1 MTTKENKYFI
11 FDDIKQGEILSIEHV
26 FDDNC
31 VEIKKDSEFYTF
43 ELINYSNDKSY
54 NDGTNIVSSYKI
66 NDSNTL
72 YMKIDLINDEG
83 MDINAITL
91 RNIYPTILLV
101 NDTKLYFY
109 RLSDFV
115 EEIIVQGEDTME
127 TIKRD
132 VRGYRAGYEW
142 AEDLSDEL
150 EFYGRYFDFE
160 GKEEFG
166 ILRREQLDMLK
177 DLNMTETEEIK
188 NEDGEVLFTI
198 EDALTYAMMYEAN
211 AEQLGSGYSVIVDHA
226 INGQAQIMGYDDYQ
240 PPIFKGE
247 LTEQSGSG
255 YYPDLGKD
263 NIGGQMVISSYD
275 DNNPPVF
282 QQGGVDLKVLDK
294 KILHITNY
302 IIKKGDYKLPRN
314 VLNDIEKLEEY

>member
-1 MTTKENKYFI
+1 MATIENRYFI
-11 FDDIKQGEILSIEHV
+11 FDDINHGEILGIEHV
-26 FDDNC
+26 FDDDC

-72 YMKIDLINDEG
+72 YMKIDLINDGG

-91 RNIYPTILLV
+91 RNLYPTILLV
-101 NDTKLYFY
+101 NDTKMYFY

-115 EEIIVQGEDTME
+115 EEIIVQGDDTMT
-127 TIKRD
+127 TIKEEEEAR
-132 VRGYRAGYEW
+132 RLGYEG

-160 GKEEFG
+160 GEEEFG
-166 ILRREQLDMLK
+166 ILRGELDILK
-177 DLNMTETEEIK
+177 GMNENTEIK
-188 NEDGEVLFTI
+188 NEDGEVLFTV
-198 EDALTYAMMYEAN
+198 EDALTSVMMFDIDQH
-211 AEQLGSGYSVIVDHA
+211 QLGNGYSVVVDHA
-226 INGQAQIMGYDDYQ
+226 INGQPQIMGYDDYQ

-247 LTEQSGSG
+247 LTEQIGSG
-255 YYPDLGKD
+255 FYPDLGKD

-282 QQGGVDLKVLDK
+282 QQGSGDLKLLDK
-294 KILHITNY
+294 KIQHITNY
-302 IIKKGDYKLPRN
+302 IIKKGDYKLPRYI
-314 VLNDIEKLEEY
+314 LKDIENLQ